1 MRLFGYILILG
12 LIMGINPVMAKE
24 REHIVQGYVI
34 DNFLG
39 ENLPNITVTLM
50 TADSTVIAI
59 DKTIDSPEYP
69 QLSGHYSFK
78 IRKTGRYI
86 IKATSI
92 GYEDSYMLTKCLT
105 LCEHI
110 KLMRIKLISV
120 AKIVNFMQTTTVMV
134 QKVC

>member
-1 MRLFGYILILG
+1 
-12 LIMGINPVMAKE
+12 MGINPVMAKE

-39 ENLPNITVTLM
+39 ENLPNITLTLM

-92 GYEDSYMLTKCLT
+92 GYEDGYMNFELRSNREVIVMLTKCLT
-105 LCEHI
+105 LCEQGF
-110 KLMRIKLISV
+110 KSNRYLCKNL
-120 AKIVNFMQTTTVMV
+120 FDFL
-134 QKVC
+134 

>member
-39 ENLPNITVTLM
+39 ENLPNITLTLM

-92 GYEDSYMLTKCLT
+92 GYEDGYMNFELRSNREVIVMLTKCSQ
-105 LCEHI
+105 
-110 KLMRIKLISV
+110 SV
-120 AKIVNFMQTTTVMV
+120 
-134 QKVC
+134 

>member
-1 MRLFGYILILG
+1 
-12 LIMGINPVMAKE
+12 MGINPVMAKE

-39 ENLPNITVTLM
+39 ENLPNITLTLM

-92 GYEDSYMLTKCLT
+92 GYEDGYMLTKCQT